1 MNGSDEQEIHG
12 LIRLKAP
19 LTWIENKRFC
29 QKFPVRNKRCS
40 WVKIFAS
47 IKRILIQGY
56 SSHLLFAHLG
66 SELAREGISMFRKL
80 IATDSDFA
88 TTILRLVLGVI
99 FFAHGAQKALGW
111 FGGYGFTGTMGF
123 FTGVLHIPAVFAFL
137 AIAAEFL
144 GGLGL
149 ILGLLTR
156 VASFGIFC
164 NMVVAIAMVHGR
176 FGFFMNWT
184 GAQKGEGYE
193 YHLLVL
199 ATTAFLMIRGAGTA
213 SVDRLLSS
221 RANSG
226 IKAQP
231 RPQAA

>member
-1 MNGSDEQEIHG
+1 
-12 LIRLKAP
+12 
-19 LTWIENKRFC
+19 
-29 QKFPVRNKRCS
+29 
-40 WVKIFAS
+40 
-47 IKRILIQGY
+47 
-56 SSHLLFAHLG
+56 
-66 SELAREGISMFRKL
+66 MFRKL
-80 IATDSDFA
+80 IATDNDFA

-99 FFAHGAQKALGW
+99 FFAHGAQKMLGW

-123 FTGVLHIPAVFAFL
+123 FTRVLHIPAIFAFL
-137 AIAAEFL
+137 AIAAEFF

-149 ILGLLTR
+149 IFGLLTR

-164 NMVVAIAMVHGR
+164 NMIVAVTMVHHQ

-199 ATTAFLMIRGAGTA
+199 ATTAFLMIRGAGA
-213 SVDRLLSS
+213 VSVDRLLSS
-221 RANSG
+221 RPNG
-226 IKAQP
+226 QLKA